1 MKAGKI
7 TKIGLVIVA
16 SLLAMFLVLFLLIQF
31 SAVQTFVV
39 RYIADNLSTSLGTTV
54 QIEKVRLKFFKTVSL
69 KNVYIEDLQGDTL
82 LYAGQI
88 DGSIGLFSLLRK
100 KLSFNEISLTDN
112 YIQLKRKQNDP
123 QFNFQFIIDHFSSG
137 EPSTR
142 KPWAI
147 NLGKL
152 KITDSKFLIN
162 DQFTGQD
169 ITADIGSLGLY
180 LNRFNLA
187 EKLIAIRQFGLGD
200 SRVIIHQ
207 IRADDHSTKVDT
219 APGFVFPNTGWTFS
233 AEQIR
238 LDENEFIYQVGDP
251 DKPTHLNFQNL
262 QLEDIT
268 FFADNFSWSEDDL
281 RTTITRSAFRDHS
294 GFVLEN
300 ISGDFVASP
309 HDVSVVN
316 LELRTPHSYIN
327 QQTHITLSDL
337 SKARFFSDSV
347 HLTAKFN
354 DAIIDYHDLRLI
366 IPDFEQIAFINTQL
380 QEKIHLT
387 GTLQG
392 YVNNLD
398 FRQFQVQAG
407 NLVYIHLNGSLY
419 NITKPENTRFS
430 LTLNKLHTSYNSI
443 RQLTRNIPVS
453 PGLAY
458 WQDFKLSGT
467 FRGNFNNMTGS
478 QVKLETGS
486 VTRFDGDF
494 DIKGLSHPETA
505 VFNITVRD
513 LRSISEDLKGFSVKP
528 LPAVL
533 DSLGQFYYAGTFQG
547 TIHDFRLDGQLA
559 SDAGRMNTD
568 IKMTFDS
575 NYTDASYSG
584 DLALD
589 SFNLGK
595 VLSMPD
601 LGYLTMDINLF
612 GNGLQSDVLRATVL
626 GEVEHLDYRGYHYQ
640 DLLIDGRF
648 DKRQFAGHASI
659 DDPNVAFDFD
669 GLVSLE
675 DSLSRFR
682 FRALIDTIDFNA
694 LQFLPM
700 KLGMKGYLEADFSG
714 TSPDE
719 IKGMILGT
727 RLQFSNLTDSYQLDS
742 LLLLSDFSQQ
752 DERSLEIQS
761 DLAKGILQGDFTLEG
776 LSRFITSY
784 TNRYFPIRLE
794 DLHPDTLLSEG
805 DSLDAVPIHQN
816 FTFDIKLY
824 HIDRLLGLV
833 IPAIEKMD
841 TILLNGQINS
851 RQNHLQIDG
860 YAHQIIYNGM
870 SFGPSTI
877 RSRGDE
883 HRFDN
888 TLTVNNTYIT
898 KGVEFPS
905 IHLDATLVNDS
916 MYLGLLLEDQYD
928 TTLEK
933 LNLAALMTAE
943 DHQYKL
949 HLNNN
954 LVLNGRDWQV
964 DPRHQIT
971 LKDGKFLIENLELRH
986 NNQLLKVATRE
997 IQPTDDFL
1005 SAFSFDFENFRLSEI
1020 SQLLDMKDAF
1030 YTGEVNGNFTLRNME
1045 KKVNYL
1051 ADLTL
1056 SDLTIRNERIGNLV
1070 IKSQQRTSDII
1081 DVLVRLDGG
1090 ISALDIRGTYNRL
1103 NSEIDIQGEI
1113 DQLELKNLDPFLK
1126 QYITGSEGKISGMV
1140 HLGGTSGV
1148 PVIDGNLELEKVSTL
1163 INYLQARYTFVNE
1176 DIAVRQNKMTFRN
1189 FTILDENGN
1198 QATINGVADF
1208 KTITD
1213 PTLDLKFNTSRFLV
1227 LNTPANSVDFYY
1239 GKLLVDAD
1247 VEMTGRLSTPSLQV
1261 NAKTL
1266 DGTDF
1271 VLQPLVSQSR
1281 VQQEDFIIFANP
1293 EDYQYDTTISLQDFY
1308 KISGYNFDVSANIE
1322 ATPDAQLTI
1331 VIDPGTGDKLVCRG
1345 TGNLAI
1351 DISPDGDP
1359 KILGNYIITN
1369 GQYAFNFQR
1378 VLKRT
1383 FEIEPGSRVDFVG
1396 DIFKS
1401 KFDISASY
1409 NVQTSTYEL
1418 IKNQSTLNPI
1428 EETRSRQRSDVA
1440 VQLKLT
1446 GTLERPE
1453 AKFDITIE
1461 DRSGNGLTST
1471 VASKLTQL
1479 REDESSMNKQVF
1491 GLLIFNSFI
1500 AEQQTT
1506 SASLLSD
1513 ASQSVLLS
1521 SVSSLLTNELNRLA
1535 KRYIKGIDLDFGV
1548 ASYSGRFEEGSGV
1561 ITELK
1566 VGLSKRLLN
1575 DRLTIKLGGNVQ
1587 FQNNEDVSLV
1597 NNQNSTF
1604 SGDFVLEYQLTPDG
1618 NYNLRFFQVLS
1629 NEENFFNP
1637 GVNYSETGASI
1648 FFTKS
1653 FNSKKY
1659 QLQLDEQ

>member
-16 SLLAMFLVLFLLIQF
+16 SLLAILLALFLLIQF
-31 SAVQTFVV
+31 SAVQTLVV
-39 RYIADNLSTSLGTTV
+39 RYIADNLSATLGTTV
-54 QIEKVRLKFFKTVSL
+54 RVEKVRLKFFKTVSL

-88 DGSIGLFSLLRK
+88 DGSIGLFSLLGK
-100 KLSFNEISLTDN
+100 KLTFDEISLADI
-112 YIQLKRKQNDP
+112 YFQLKRKQNEP
-123 QFNFQFIIDHFSSG
+123 QFNLQSIIDHFSSG
-137 EPSTR
+137 EPSGG
-142 KPWAI
+142 KPWAF
-147 NLGKL
+147 NLEKL
-152 KITDSKFLIN
+152 KITDSKLLIE
-162 DQFTGQD
+162 DQFSGQM
-169 ITADIGSLGLY
+169 IASDIGSLGLY
-180 LNRFNLA
+180 LDRFSPS
-187 EKLIAIRQFGLGD
+187 EKLIAIRQLGLGD
-200 SRVIIHQ
+200 SRVM
-207 IRADDHSTKVDT
+207 IRQTRAGERSTEVDT
-219 APGFVFPNTGWTFS
+219 ATGFIFPNTGWTFS

-238 LDENEFIYQVGDP
+238 LDENEFMYKVGNP
-251 DKPTHLNFQNL
+251 EKPTHLNFQNL
-262 QLEDIT
+262 QMEEIS
-268 FFADNFSWSEDDL
+268 FFADNFSWSENDF
-281 RTTITRSAFRDHS
+281 RATITRSTFRDHS
-294 GFVLEN
+294 GFILEN
-300 ISGDFVASP
+300 LSGDFVASP
-309 HDVSVVN
+309 HDVSLVK
-316 LELRTPHSYIN
+316 LELKTPHSHIN

-337 SKARFFSDSV
+337 SKARYFTDSV

-354 DAIIDYHDLRLI
+354 DAIVDYQDLRLI
-366 IPDFEQIAFINTQL
+366 IPDFTQIAFLNTHL

-387 GTLQG
+387 GTLEG

-398 FRQFQVQAG
+398 FKQIQVRAG
-407 NLVYIHLNGSLY
+407 NLVYIHLNGSLI
-419 NITKPENTRFS
+419 NITRPGAIRFS
-430 LTLNKLHTSYNSI
+430 LALNQLNTSYNSI

-458 WQDFKLSGT
+458 WQDFKLSGQ
-467 FRGNFNNMTGS
+467 FRGNFNNISGS

-494 DIKGLSHPETA
+494 DIKGLSYPETA
-505 VFNITVRD
+505 FFDITVRD
-513 LRSISEDLKGFSVKP
+513 LRSIAEDLKGFSANP
-528 LPAVL
+528 LPAAL

-547 TIHDFRLDGQLA
+547 TIHDFRLNGQLA
-559 SDAGRMNTD
+559 SDAGRLRTD
-568 IKMTFDS
+568 IKMNFDS

-601 LGYLTMDINLF
+601 LGYLTMDINVF
-612 GNGLQSDVLRATVL
+612 GNGLKSDVLRATVL
-626 GEVEHLDYRGYHYQ
+626 GEVEDLEFRGYHYH

-659 DDPNVAFDFD
+659 DDPNVAFDFE
-669 GLVSLE
+669 GLVHLD
-675 DSLSRFR
+675 DSSSRFR
-682 FRALIDTIDFNA
+682 FRAVVDTIDFNA

-714 TSPDE
+714 SSPDDV
-719 IKGMILGT
+719 KGMILGT
-727 RLQFSNLTDSYQLDS
+727 RLQFSNLTDRYQLDS
-742 LLLLSDFSQQ
+742 FLLLSDFSQQ
-752 DERSLEIQS
+752 NERRLEIQS
-761 DLAKGILQGDFTLEG
+761 DLAAGILQGEFSLEG
-776 LSRFITSY
+776 LSRYFSSY
-784 TNRYFPIRLE
+784 TNKYFPIRLE
-794 DLHPDTLLSEG
+794 DITLDTFLTEG
-805 DSLDAVPIHQN
+805 DSLVAVPLQQD
-816 FTFDIKLY
+816 FTFDINLY
-824 HIDRLLGLV
+824 HIDRLLGLA
-833 IPAIEKMD
+833 ISAIEKMD
-841 TILLNGQINS
+841 TIQLNGQIKS
-851 RQNHLQIDG
+851 RQNYLQING

-870 SFGPSTI
+870 SFGPLTI
-877 RSRGDE
+877 LSQGDE
-883 HRFDN
+883 HHFN
-888 TLTVNNTYIT
+888 NALTINNAHIA

-928 TTLEK
+928 TILKK
-933 LNLAALMTAE
+933 LDLAALMTAE
-943 DHQYKL
+943 DAQYKL
-949 HLNNN
+949 QLNNN
-954 LVLNGRDWQV
+954 MVLNGRDWQV
-964 DPRHQIT
+964 TPHHQIT
-971 LKDGKFLIENLELRH
+971 LKNGKFFIENLELRH
-986 NNQLLKVATRE
+986 DDQLLKVASRE
-997 IQPTDDFL
+997 IQPSDDFL
-1005 SAFSFDFENFRLSEI
+1005 SAFSFDFENFHLSEI
-1020 SQLLDMKDAF
+1020 SQLLDVKDAF

-1045 KKVNYL
+1045 KTVNYL

-1056 SDLTIRNERIGNLV
+1056 NDLTLRNERIGDLV

-1081 DVLVRLDGG
+1081 DVLVRLDEG
-1090 ISALDIRGTYNRL
+1090 IGALDVRGTYNRL

-1126 QYITGSEGKISGMV
+1126 KYLTGSKGKISGTV
-1140 HLGGTSGV
+1140 RLGGTSGV
-1148 PVIDGNLELEKVSTL
+1148 PIIDGNLELEKVSTL

-1189 FTILDENGN
+1189 FTILDETGN

-1208 KTITD
+1208 KSITD

-1227 LNTPANSVDFYY
+1227 LNTPANSTDFYY

-1247 VEMTGRLSTPSLQV
+1247 VEMTGRLSTPILQV

-1271 VLQPLVSQSR
+1271 VLQPLVSQAR

-1359 KILGNYIITN
+1359 KILGNYIISN

-1409 NVQTSTYEL
+1409 HVQTSTYEL
-1418 IKNQSTLNPI
+1418 IKNQSTLNPT

-1440 VQLKLT
+1440 VQLYLT
-1446 GTLERPE
+1446 GTLERPV

-1461 DRSGNGLTST
+1461 DKSGNGLTST
-1471 VASKLTQL
+1471 VASKLAQL

-1506 SASLLSD
+1506 SASLLAD
-1513 ASQSVLLS
+1513 ASQSVILS
-1521 SVSSLLTNELNRLA
+1521 SVSNLLTNELNRLA

-1575 DRLTIKLGGNVQ
+1575 DRLKIKLGGNVQ
-1587 FQNNEDVSLV
+1587 FQNNEDISLV

-1637 GVNYSETGASI
+1637 GANYSETGASI